1 MSLPYSE
8 GFMMVI
14 SEPQGSSLDMGRCST
29 VGCWQPLCISLRVS
43 WFLLSNCRIKNI
55 AEHLDAFLFCG
66 CCLAFLC

>member
-29 VGCWQPLCISLRVS
+29 VGCWQPLCIS
-43 WFLLSNCRIKNI
+43 FDKN
-55 AEHLDAFLFCG
+55 ADKSVLVFAF
-66 CCLAFLC
+66 